1 MKNLIQWR
9 EVVCGSLVLVMTGF
23 VLCVGHAWAAENAPS
38 PSSRTSDFESLRSL
52 LETRGWHVERT
63 ADGSTLLYP
72 LRADPQPGNQASQ
85 ISPTPTDYQD
95 LRSLL
100 ETRGWRIE
108 RTADG
113 STLLYPLKSNPQPG
127 AHTPE
132 VSLQDADFDE
142 LRNVLKARGWH
153 VERTADGSTLLYPLQ
168 TQPQAGAGGRQQSQ
182 VTTDFESLRALLAA
196 RGWRTER
203 SGDGSMW
210 LYPLKTLAQSRGQA
224 TESIMFTMPSSA
236 VMRLRDLLQTNHW
249 KLVWVSDNAVYL
261 EPPGARRRG
270 TATQPYSA
278 EQQRQVDFTAG
289 VVLPVNTT
297 REAWQISMNWLDAMG
312 YTGLDVGDI
321 RSINRWIYSAK
332 IIDKAAPYESR
343 NELVINKRNGRLMAL
358 F

>member
-1 MKNLIQWR
+1 
-9 EVVCGSLVLVMTGF
+9 
-23 VLCVGHAWAAENAPS
+23 
-38 PSSRTSDFESLRSL
+38 
-52 LETRGWHVERT
+52 
-63 ADGSTLLYP
+63 
-72 LRADPQPGNQASQ
+72 
-85 ISPTPTDYQD
+85 
-95 LRSLL
+95 
-100 ETRGWRIE
+100 
-108 RTADG
+108 
-113 STLLYPLKSNPQPG
+113 
-127 AHTPE
+127 
-132 VSLQDADFDE
+132 
-142 LRNVLKARGWH
+142 
-153 VERTADGSTLLYPLQ
+153 
-168 TQPQAGAGGRQQSQ
+168 
-182 VTTDFESLRALLAA
+182 
-196 RGWRTER
+196 
-203 SGDGSMW
+203 MW

-224 TESIMFTMPSSA
+224 TASIMFTMPSSA

-261 EPPGARRRG
+261 EPPGAHRRG